1 MREQGKEIKT
11 EQVIEREYRKSE
23 REGRERAGGERERD
37 KRMQCR

>member
-23 REGRERAGGERERD
+23 REGKERARESGERERE
-37 KRMQCR
+37 R